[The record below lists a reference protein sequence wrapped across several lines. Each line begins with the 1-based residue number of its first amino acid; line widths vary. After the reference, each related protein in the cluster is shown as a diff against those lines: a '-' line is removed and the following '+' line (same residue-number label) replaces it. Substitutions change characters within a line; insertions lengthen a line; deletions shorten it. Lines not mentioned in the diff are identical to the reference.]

1 MNGKIPQDLSLIH
14 IYLSSNQ
21 IALYTKNKTLK
32 TQKSLSID
40 GKNYQIHR
48 QLGDFINKKVPN
60 IYKIIVSDY
69 SYLVVPDIKIFES
82 SMKGTSIAQATYVG
96 VNVKDPTHDAKKNLD
111 LLDQIAG
118 EATKQL
124 AGQLSLIHI

>member
-1 MNGKIPQDLSLIH
+1 M
-14 IYLSSNQ
+14 
-21 IALYTKNKTLK
+21 
-32 TQKSLSID
+32 
-40 GKNYQIHR
+40 
-48 QLGDFINKKVPN
+48 
-60 IYKIIVSDY
+60 SDY

-96 VNVKDPTHDAKKNLD
+96 VNVKDPTHDAKKKFR

-124 AGQLSLIHI
+124 AGQTPGVPESYFSANSRYDAEGW